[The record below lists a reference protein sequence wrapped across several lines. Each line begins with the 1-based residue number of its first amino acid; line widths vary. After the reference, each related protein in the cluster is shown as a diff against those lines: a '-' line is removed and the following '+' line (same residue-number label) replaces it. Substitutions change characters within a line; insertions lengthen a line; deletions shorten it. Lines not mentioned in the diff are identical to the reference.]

1 MVGDTYREK
10 KLTLVTV
17 GSRSFLKLERVDL
30 ESVAYRKLFQAGGD
44 SAGNDAYDRGWID
57 SGHLFDTPYDVIV
70 INATVGRRLV
80 LGLRMRSSEVSRSR
94 CVYGPEN

>member
-1 MVGDTYREK
+1 MLVAKILLGIVGYDFQQSRLGRVSGALIAVGDTYREK

-57 SGHLFDTPYDVIV
+57 SGHLFDSV
-70 INATVGRRLV
+70 
-80 LGLRMRSSEVSRSR
+80 MM
-94 CVYGPEN
+94 